1 MSMRR
6 IVLALVAIV
15 AFAITGKAQ
24 SNSDRLSLGVGCLYQ
39 NGLDLTLSYEHEGK
53 YHHAWE
59 FFANGYI
66 KWAECASC
74 KHICPESFWKNYRS
88 YGFGVAYK
96 PCVVR
101 GRNHY
106 GNVRIGAS
114 VGSDTRRFLG
124 GIHLGYEHN
133 YVLRGGWQ
141 LFCQVKTDLMIK
153 GEDLFRTGIVLG
165 VKLPLN

>member
-1 MSMRR
+1 MMKK
-6 IVLALVAIV
+6 ILLVLVAIIT
-15 AFAITGKAQ
+15 FAMNGKAQ

-39 NGLDLTLSYEHEGK
+39 NGLDITLSYEHEGK
-53 YHHAWE
+53 YHHTWE
-59 FFANGYI
+59 FFANGYL
-66 KWAECASC
+66 KWDECKSC
-74 KHICPESFWKNYRS
+74 DHICPESFWRNYKS

-114 VGSDTRRFLG
+114 VGSDTKRFLG

-133 YVLRGGWQ
+133 LSLIHISEPTRH
-141 LFCQVKTDLMIK
+141 
-153 GEDLFRTGIVLG
+153 
-165 VKLPLN
+165 

>member
-6 IVLALVAIV
+6 IVSVSVAIV
-15 AFAITGKAQ
+15 VFAITVKAQ
-24 SNSDRLSLGVGCLYQ
+24 NNSDRLSLGVGCLYQ

-59 FFANGYI
+59 FFANAYI

-74 KHICPESFWKNYRS
+74 KHICPESFWKNYHS

-101 GRNHY
+101 GAIITAMSVS
-106 GNVRIGAS
+106 VRRQEVIPIVSWEVSTSDMSTIMYCVVA
-114 VGSDTRRFLG
+114 GSCSARSRP
-124 GIHLGYEHN
+124 I
-133 YVLRGGWQ
+133 
-141 LFCQVKTDLMIK
+141 
-153 GEDLFRTGIVLG
+153 
-165 VKLPLN
+165 

>member
-1 MSMRR
+1 M
-6 IVLALVAIV
+6 
-15 AFAITGKAQ
+15 
-24 SNSDRLSLGVGCLYQ
+24 
-39 NGLDLTLSYEHEGK
+39 
-53 YHHAWE
+53 
-59 FFANGYI
+59 
-66 KWAECASC
+66 
-74 KHICPESFWKNYRS
+74 
-88 YGFGVAYK
+88 
-96 PCVVR
+96 VR

-114 VGSDTRRFLG
+114 AGSDTHRFLG

>member
-1 MSMRR
+1 MRR

-66 KWAECASC
+66 KWAECASSPTSLVWYVGA
-74 KHICPESFWKNYRS
+74 IITAMSVSVRRQEVIPVVSWEASTSDMSTIMY
-88 YGFGVAYK
+88 
-96 PCVVR
+96 CVV
-101 GRNHY
+101 
-106 GNVRIGAS
+106 A
-114 VGSDTRRFLG
+114 GSCSARSRP
-124 GIHLGYEHN
+124 I
-133 YVLRGGWQ
+133 
-141 LFCQVKTDLMIK
+141 
-153 GEDLFRTGIVLG
+153 
-165 VKLPLN
+165 

>member
-1 MSMRR
+1 MKK
-6 IVLALVAIV
+6 ILLALAAVLT
-15 AFAITGKAQ
+15 FAVSGKAQ

-39 NGLDLTLSYEHEGK
+39 NGVDLTLSYEHEGK

-59 FFANGYI
+59 VFVNGYL
-66 KWAECASC
+66 KWDECKSC
-74 KHICPESFWKNYRS
+74 GHICPESFWKNYRS
-88 YGFGVAYK
+88 YGIGVAYK

-106 GNVRIGAS
+106 GKVRIGAS
-114 VGSDTRRFLG
+114 AGSDTNRFLG

-133 YVLRGGWQ
+133 YVLRSGWQ
-141 LFCQVKTDLMIK
+141 LCCQVKTDLMIK
-153 GEDLFRTGIVLG
+153 GEDLFRTGVVLG

>member
-1 MSMRR
+1 MRR

-66 KWAECASC
+66 KWAECAS
-74 KHICPESFWKNYRS
+74 
-88 YGFGVAYK
+88 
-96 PCVVR
+96 
-101 GRNHY
+101 
-106 GNVRIGAS
+106 
-114 VGSDTRRFLG
+114 
-124 GIHLGYEHN
+124 
-133 YVLRGGWQ
+133 
-141 LFCQVKTDLMIK
+141 
-153 GEDLFRTGIVLG
+153 
-165 VKLPLN
+165 

>member
-6 IVLALVAIV
+6 IVSVSVAIV
-15 AFAITGKAQ
+15 VFAITVKAQ
-24 SNSDRLSLGVGCLYQ
+24 NNSDRLSLGVGCLYQ

-59 FFANGYI
+59 FFANAYI

-74 KHICPESFWKNYRS
+74 KHICPESFWKNYHS

-114 VGSDTRRFLG
+114 AGSDTHRFIFLSS
-124 GIHLGYEHN
+124 LSS
-133 YVLRGGWQ
+133 L
-141 LFCQVKTDLMIK
+141 
-153 GEDLFRTGIVLG
+153 
-165 VKLPLN
+165 

>member
-101 GRNHY
+101 GRN
-106 GNVRIGAS
+106 
-114 VGSDTRRFLG
+114 
-124 GIHLGYEHN
+124 

>member
-1 MSMRR
+1 MRR
-6 IVLALVAIV
+6 IELELVSIV

-114 VGSDTRRFLG
+114 AGVIPVVSWEASTSDMSTIMYCVVAGSCSARSRP
-124 GIHLGYEHN
+124 I
-133 YVLRGGWQ
+133 
-141 LFCQVKTDLMIK
+141 
-153 GEDLFRTGIVLG
+153 
-165 VKLPLN
+165 

>member
-39 NGLDLTLSYEHEGK
+39 NGLDFTLSYEHEGK

-114 VGSDTRRFLG
+114 AGSDTRRFLG
-124 GIHLGYEHN
+124 GIHLGY
-133 YVLRGGWQ
+133 
-141 LFCQVKTDLMIK
+141 
-153 GEDLFRTGIVLG
+153 
-165 VKLPLN
+165 

>member
-1 MSMRR
+1 MMKK
-6 IVLALVAIV
+6 ILLVLVAVIT
-15 AFAITGKAQ
+15 FAMNGKAQ
-24 SNSDRLSLGVGCLYQ
+24 TGSDRLSFGFGCLYQ
-39 NGLDLTLSYEHEGK
+39 NGLDITLSYEHEGK
-53 YHHAWE
+53 YHHMWE
-59 FFANGYI
+59 FFANGYL
-66 KWAECASC
+66 KWDECASC
-74 KHICPESFWKNYRS
+74 GHICPESFWRNFRS

-114 VGSDTRRFLG
+114 AGSDTKRFLG

-133 YVLRGGWQ
+133 YVLRGGWR